1 MGKWI
6 RLLWLGLLFW
16 LSALTAVSGA
26 VILYN
31 HDEGESYGRI
41 LSERGAKVQGIPSSQ
56 LLHHLPED
64 DVQAVEAYDVQAAVL
79 QGGSRASYQWYPQY
93 TATVVLAVSDSCP
106 VPVTGWQSLSSAP
119 LSLAVTG
126 TNPARLFFI
135 QAMSYGLKGDL
146 SGRAGVELLRQLQED
161 GRLSMEEGENRP
173 SADVYV
179 LFDYQVREWQRQGI
193 PVHPVV
199 PEEGTLAFR
208 KGLLAKESLSFD
220 SQKLSEA
227 LEGAGYALSPPPGA
241 RFVSDA
247 EAFLQAGDDIPRQI
261 TNHVFKSCRPTI
273 LTGFSHMVWYTVT
286 LFFVILW
293 GGRLRR
299 QVLQPQVRR
308 AYLGV
313 IITLCCWILFRE
325 IKLSLPDFM
334 NDGIRYIWYSY
345 YLFYGILIS
354 FLLWIGYSASYAFL
368 TRPCPRWMKG
378 IFAGNLL
385 LAFLVMTND
394 FHQLVFTLPAGLAA
408 AYSRHGYGPLYF
420 ILAAVYGMELLAV
433 NGVLCYTSLSR
444 KVSHPARMILPL
456 AVVVGYGIY
465 VVGYALPGSPFQ
477 PSELVLVTI
486 WTVLLWLELVTRGK
500 FVPANEGYIDFFRHS
515 SLAMQLYDHDGH
527 LVYASS
533 GTAPLRGEDFEV
545 QSMPISGGL
554 VRWYRD
560 VGPLRR
566 RQALLERLNQ
576 DLNWSYELLSCLSD
590 IRRQAIE
597 QGVTLRVYR
606 ELEEIIARKQPAI
619 RHRLAYLKT
628 AKPGP
633 HTDAVIG
640 RLHILACYLKKR
652 CILLLQGKEAGM
664 LDARELA
671 MAVEESWRYLEKA
684 GLRGSVGFDLKG
696 NLPVQAALTLY
707 DIFEDVGE
715 EVLARGEA
723 FWLCRF
729 KETEKDWIFSV
740 VLEEK
745 EGETRP
751 ASWQALSDYDVSVQC
766 DDTGYGTRLTV
777 RLSRE
782 STDSFT

>member
-1 MGKWI
+1 MGLLCYNEGNNYSMHPSFENPRGQVRAMGKWI

-106 VPVTGWQSLSSAP
+106 VPVTGWQSLSSAL

-261 TNHVFKSCRPTI
+261 TNHVFQSCRPTI

-313 IITLCCWILFRE
+313 IITLCCWIL
-325 IKLSLPDFM
+325 S
-334 NDGIRYIWYSY
+334 
-345 YLFYGILIS
+345 
-354 FLLWIGYSASYAFL
+354 
-368 TRPCPRWMKG
+368 
-378 IFAGNLL
+378 
-385 LAFLVMTND
+385 
-394 FHQLVFTLPAGLAA
+394 
-408 AYSRHGYGPLYF
+408 
-420 ILAAVYGMELLAV
+420 
-433 NGVLCYTSLSR
+433 
-444 KVSHPARMILPL
+444 
-456 AVVVGYGIY
+456 
-465 VVGYALPGSPFQ
+465 
-477 PSELVLVTI
+477 
-486 WTVLLWLELVTRGK
+486 GK
-500 FVPANEGYIDFFRHS
+500 SN
-515 SLAMQLYDHDGH
+515 
-527 LVYASS
+527 
-533 GTAPLRGEDFEV
+533 
-545 QSMPISGGL
+545 
-554 VRWYRD
+554 
-560 VGPLRR
+560 
-566 RQALLERLNQ
+566 
-576 DLNWSYELLSCLSD
+576 
-590 IRRQAIE
+590 
-597 QGVTLRVYR
+597 
-606 ELEEIIARKQPAI
+606 
-619 RHRLAYLKT
+619 
-628 AKPGP
+628 
-633 HTDAVIG
+633 
-640 RLHILACYLKKR
+640 
-652 CILLLQGKEAGM
+652 
-664 LDARELA
+664 
-671 MAVEESWRYLEKA
+671 
-684 GLRGSVGFDLKG
+684 
-696 NLPVQAALTLY
+696 
-707 DIFEDVGE
+707 
-715 EVLARGEA
+715 
-723 FWLCRF
+723 
-729 KETEKDWIFSV
+729 
-740 VLEEK
+740 
-745 EGETRP
+745 
-751 ASWQALSDYDVSVQC
+751 
-766 DDTGYGTRLTV
+766 
-777 RLSRE
+777 
-782 STDSFT
+782 